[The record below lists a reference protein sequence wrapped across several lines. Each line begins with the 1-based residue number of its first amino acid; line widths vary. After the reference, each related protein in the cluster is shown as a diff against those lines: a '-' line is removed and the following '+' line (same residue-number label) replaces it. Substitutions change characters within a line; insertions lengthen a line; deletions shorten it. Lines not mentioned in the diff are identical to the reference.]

1 MRKPTANES
10 VFLAGTLT
18 TAILATVEI
27 VPGVIQELRE
37 DAHQASEE
45 LKRKNSVNPV
55 DTFTAGAI
63 IGLAAGSAVTLKVV
77 AEKMN
82 NNP

>member
-1 MRKPTANES
+1 MRKPTPGES
-10 VFLAGTLT
+10 LFLAGTLT

-27 VPGVIQELRE
+27 VPDVMQELQEEAR
-37 DAHQASEE
+37 QASEAYKQQK
-45 LKRKNSVNPV
+45 LVNPV
-55 DTFTAGAI
+55 DSFTAGAI
-63 IGLAAGSAVTLKVV
+63 IGIVAGSAVTLKVI

>member
-1 MRKPTANES
+1 MRKPTASES
-10 VFLAGTLT
+10 IFLAGTLT
-18 TAILATVEI
+18 TAILVTVE
-27 VPGVIQELRE
+27 VLPDVITELRD

-45 LKRKNSVNPV
+45 LKRKNSANPV

-77 AEKMN
+77 AEKIN